1 MNNKK
6 EKRQQLW
13 SDPKVQRYF
22 STKKREFFYHR
33 FNIDMSATL
42 EEFENLQRIRSTR
55 KFRYL

>member
-22 STKKREFFYHR
+22 STKKREFFYYR

-42 EEFENLQRIRSTR
+42 
-55 KFRYL
+55 

>member
-22 STKKREFFYHR
+22 STKKREFFI
-33 FNIDMSATL
+33 IDLTL
-42 EEFENLQRIRSTR
+42 ICQR
-55 KFRYL
+55 L